1 MNPFHTKHFIALA
14 ACFIA
19 CSLWSQTFS
28 KVVTECENVP
38 QEMNSILNDSI
49 ATDCSCFTFGKFVF
63 GIEYSIYQHRLVTTF
78 DVVSAEAKTYSITER
93 KDLIKTI
100 PNTISDLEGLGGT
113 VTRAYTLNE
122 NTIFEMQ
129 VYGEMRIVTVD
140 KGNEEL
146 EVQLLD

>member
-1 MNPFHTKHFIALA
+1 M
-14 ACFIA
+14 
-19 CSLWSQTFS
+19 
-28 KVVTECENVP
+28 
-38 QEMNSILNDSI
+38 
-49 ATDCSCFTFGKFVF
+49 
-63 GIEYSIYQHRLVTTF
+63 VTTF

-93 KDLIKTI
+93 NDLIKTI